1 MDRLSF
7 EHCYL
12 INLFNVSV
20 EKFVSNSPSTPGESK
35 RNQIRNKLKNYLYNL
50 SIPEAGETAETPVKR
65 YRNTGRVPI
74 RTQKRPYPVRNYY
87 FLLGYI
93 HVFDKGNSVLG
104 GN

>member
-35 RNQIRNKLKNYLYNL
+35 RNQIRNKLKNLLISMLLY
-50 SIPEAGETAETPVKR
+50 S
-65 YRNTGRVPI
+65 
-74 RTQKRPYPVRNYY
+74 QKPRAWAKIYQAN
-87 FLLGYI
+87 G
-93 HVFDKGNSVLG
+93 
-104 GN
+104 